1 MTSLCHL
8 PFRKHYMS
16 SIWGSSAWQNKECH
30 FPFVNTCSVTK
41 TFYFPEDWVSLI
53 SLLSFC
59 SRPKLKFQLCVH
71 YKEQWVV
78 SLRIYLGQASE
89 NRAYGIFLL
98 FNIIFTI
105 STINPYWSSSVRTFF
120 AHTHRFQP
128 SLHSL
133 ILQNHIHV
141 ISICLSNKKDR
152 WYFNSAD
159 LKVDQVRKQQVVSG
173 SVLNF
178 SRDHREIVRWVKI
191 LSPMQTILW
200 FSCKGFLGPTTVKQ
214 VWLTHLWN
222 LQMSSVV

>member
-1 MTSLCHL
+1 
-8 PFRKHYMS
+8 MS
-16 SIWGSSAWQNKECH
+16 SFSGDI
-30 FPFVNTCSVTK
+30 
-41 TFYFPEDWVSLI
+41 
-53 SLLSFC
+53 
-59 SRPKLKFQLCVH
+59 
-71 YKEQWVV
+71 
-78 SLRIYLGQASE
+78 LGASI
-89 NRAYGIFLL
+89 RKQRIFLL

-105 STINPYWSSSVRTFF
+105 SIINPYWSSSIRTFF

-133 ILQNHIHV
+133 ILQNCIHV

-152 WYFNSAD
+152 WYFSSVD
-159 LKVDQVRKQQVVSG
+159 SKEDQVRKQQVVSG